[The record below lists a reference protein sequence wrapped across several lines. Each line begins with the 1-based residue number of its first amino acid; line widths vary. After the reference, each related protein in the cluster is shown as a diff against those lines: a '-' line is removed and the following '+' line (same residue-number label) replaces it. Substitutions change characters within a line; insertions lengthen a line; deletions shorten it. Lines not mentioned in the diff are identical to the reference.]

1 MNFSKRRIKMSNSR
15 LKESNIEW
23 LGKIPDNWKTIKFNA
38 LYDLRNEKVSD
49 KDFPPLSVTKM
60 GIVPQLSNAAK
71 TNNGDNRKLVEI
83 GDFAINSRS
92 DRRGS
97 CGISKYEGSVSLIN
111 TVLKPINREM
121 NPRYYGWLFKTV
133 EFADE
138 FYKWGHGIVDD
149 LWTTNWQDMKNITLV
164 CPSKTEQNKIADF
177 LDKKVSQIDD
187 ISKKIQQEI
196 TDLEEYRKS
205 IITKAVTTGLNTNI
219 QMKDSNID
227 YINKIPNTWHLT
239 RLKYILTERNQ
250 RSIDGKELLLS
261 VSQKKGI
268 LPAYQVKRSIKA
280 NSLVG
285 YKIVKQND
293 LVFNKLNPALAR
305 FGVSNYNGITSP
317 DFSVYYSNK
326 INIQFLSFL
335 LKTSK
340 YVTEYKRLC
349 SGVGEGYTRLY
360 TPTLYNIK
368 VALPTIKEQNKIVN
382 ILNKKDQKIKKLMEK
397 QKRLLLTLTQ
407 YKQSLI
413 YEYVTGK
420 KQVSSKESAK
430 A

>member
-1 MNFSKRRIKMSNSR
+1 MTNSK
-15 LKESNIEW
+15 LKDSNIEW
-23 LGKIPDNWKTIKFNA
+23 LGKIPSNWKVKP
-38 LYDLRNEKVSD
+38 LYLFFFERKNKNNKGKEKNLLSLSYGKIIQKDINSTGGLLPQSYNTYNVIEAGDIIIRPTDLQNDKHSLRTAFSKEHGIITSAYIDLAPLKDTNSEYFHYVLHAYDIEKV
-49 KDFPPLSVTKM
+49 FYNM
-60 GIVPQLSNAAK
+60 GNGVRQGLNYSEFSKLKLPIPSSEEQKEIVNFL
-71 TNNGDNRKLVEI
+71 NN
-83 GDFAINSRS
+83 
-92 DRRGS
+92 
-97 CGISKYEGSVSLIN
+97 
-111 TVLKPINREM
+111 
-121 NPRYYGWLFKTV
+121 
-133 EFADE
+133 
-138 FYKWGHGIVDD
+138 
-149 LWTTNWQDMKNITLV
+149 Q
-164 CPSKTEQNKIADF
+164 
-177 LDKKVSQIDD
+177 VSQIDKL
-187 ISKKIQQEI
+187 SKKIQQEI
-196 TDLEEYRKS
+196 TDLEKYRKS
-205 IITKAVTTGLNTNI
+205 IITKAVTTGLNKNI

-227 YINKIPNTWHLT
+227 YINKMPSTWHLT

-261 VSQKKGI
+261 VSQKKGV

>member
-1 MNFSKRRIKMSNSR
+1 MNNSK
-15 LKESNIEW
+15 LKESNIKW

-177 LDKKVSQIDD
+177 LDKKVLQIDD

-196 TDLEEYRKS
+196 TDLEKYRKS
-205 IITKAVTTGLNTNI
+205 IITKAVTKGLSPNVP
-219 QMKDSNID
+219 MKNSNISW
-227 YINKIPNTWHLT
+227 IGEVPSNWHIEKLKFIAET
-239 RLKYILTERNQ
+239 RNN
-250 RSIDGKELLLS
+250 KELLSNVQNNYIGLENIVKNTGQYVCS
-261 VSQKKGI
+261 NTTYEEGYYDVCKKGDI
-268 LPAYQVKRSIKA
+268 LYGKLRPNLSKVLVAPFDSCCSGEFLIFKSAKINLKYLFYYLLSQGITEIATSAIYGTKMPRVSWDFIKNLFISFPPKNEDQKEIVNYLDIQCNKIDSILK
-280 NSLVG
+280 NKHILL
-285 YKIVKQND
+285 K
-293 LVFNKLNPALAR
+293 KLN
-305 FGVSNYNGITSP
+305 
-317 DFSVYYSNK
+317 
-326 INIQFLSFL
+326 
-335 LKTSK
+335 
-340 YVTEYKRLC
+340 
-349 SGVGEGYTRLY
+349 
-360 TPTLYNIK
+360 
-368 VALPTIKEQNKIVN
+368 
-382 ILNKKDQKIKKLMEK
+382 
-397 QKRLLLTLTQ
+397 Q
-407 YKQSLI
+407 YKQSII

-420 KQVSSKESAK
+420 KQVPTEEGAKE
-430 A
+430 

>member
-1 MNFSKRRIKMSNSR
+1 MSNSR

-23 LGKIPDNWKTIKFNA
+23 LGKIPKNWKLMHNKYLLKKKKSI
-38 LYDLRNEKVSD
+38 
-49 KDFPPLSVTKM
+49 
-60 GIVPQLSNAAK
+60 
-71 TNNGDNRKLVEI
+71 
-83 GDFAINSRS
+83 
-92 DRRGS
+92 
-97 CGISKYEGSVSLIN
+97 ISKYNNEKILSLTMNGVIERDLTAGGKMPSSFN
-111 TVLKPINREM
+111 GYQKLEKGNLLLCLFDIDVTPRCVGIIPTNGITSPAYSQFILNKGKANLK
-121 NPRYYGWLFKTV
+121 YYYYYFLMLDNQK
-133 EFADE
+133 
-138 FYKWGHGIVDD
+138 
-149 LWTTNWQDMKNITLV
+149 TLV
-164 CPSKTEQNKIADF
+164 HLSKNLRNTLSEQEFGNLISLCPPLKEQKQIADF

-305 FGVSNYNGITSP
+305 FGVSNYDGITSP

-349 SGVGEGYTRLY
+349 SGVGESYTRLY

-420 KQVSSKESAK
+420 KQVPTEEGVQE
-430 A
+430 

>member
-1 MNFSKRRIKMSNSR
+1 MNNSK
-15 LKESNIEW
+15 LKESNIKW

-177 LDKKVSQIDD
+177 LDKKVLQIDD

-196 TDLEEYRKS
+196 TDLEKYRKS
-205 IITKAVTTGLNTNI
+205 IITKAVTKGLSPNVP
-219 QMKDSNID
+219 MKNSNISW
-227 YINKIPNTWHLT
+227 IGEVPSNWHIEKLKFIAET
-239 RLKYILTERNQ
+239 RNN
-250 RSIDGKELLLS
+250 KELLSNVQNNYIGLENIVKNTGQYVCS
-261 VSQKKGI
+261 NTTYEEGYYDVCKKGDI
-268 LPAYQVKRSIKA
+268 LYGKLRPNLSKVLVAPFDSCCSGEFLIFKSAKINLKYLFYYLLSQGITEIATSAIYGTKMPRVSWDFIKNLFISFPPKNEDQKEIVNYLDIQCNKIDSILK
-280 NSLVG
+280 NKHILL
-285 YKIVKQND
+285 K
-293 LVFNKLNPALAR
+293 KLN
-305 FGVSNYNGITSP
+305 
-317 DFSVYYSNK
+317 
-326 INIQFLSFL
+326 
-335 LKTSK
+335 
-340 YVTEYKRLC
+340 
-349 SGVGEGYTRLY
+349 
-360 TPTLYNIK
+360 
-368 VALPTIKEQNKIVN
+368 
-382 ILNKKDQKIKKLMEK
+382 
-397 QKRLLLTLTQ
+397 Q
-407 YKQSLI
+407 YKQSII

-420 KQVSSKESAK
+420 KQVPTEEGAVE
-430 A
+430 

>member
-1 MNFSKRRIKMSNSR
+1 MTNSK
-15 LKESNIEW
+15 LKDSNIEW
-23 LGKIPDNWKTIKFNA
+23 LGKIPRDWKVKP
-38 LYDLRNEKVSD
+38 LYLFFFERKNKNNKGKEKNLLSLSYGKIIQKDINSTGGLLPQSYNTYNVIEAGDIIIRPTDLQNDKHSLRTAFSKEHGIITSAYIDLAPLKDTNSEYFHYVLHAYDIEKV
-49 KDFPPLSVTKM
+49 FYNM
-60 GIVPQLSNAAK
+60 GNGVRQGLNYSEFSKLKLPIPSSEEQKEIVNFL
-71 TNNGDNRKLVEI
+71 NN
-83 GDFAINSRS
+83 
-92 DRRGS
+92 
-97 CGISKYEGSVSLIN
+97 
-111 TVLKPINREM
+111 
-121 NPRYYGWLFKTV
+121 
-133 EFADE
+133 
-138 FYKWGHGIVDD
+138 
-149 LWTTNWQDMKNITLV
+149 Q
-164 CPSKTEQNKIADF
+164 
-177 LDKKVSQIDD
+177 VSQIDKL
-187 ISKKIQQEI
+187 SKKIQQEI
-196 TDLEEYRKS
+196 TDLEKYRKS
-205 IITKAVTTGLNTNI
+205 IITKAVTTGLNKNI

-227 YINKIPNTWHLT
+227 YINKMPSTWHLT

-250 RSIDGKELLLS
+250 RSIDGKEMLLS
-261 VSQKKGI
+261 VSQQKGV

-420 KQVSSKESAK
+420 KQVPTEEGVQE
-430 A
+430 

>member
-1 MNFSKRRIKMSNSR
+1 MTNSK
-15 LKESNIEW
+15 LKDSNIEW
-23 LGKIPDNWKTIKFNA
+23 LGKIPRDWKVKP
-38 LYDLRNEKVSD
+38 LYLFFFERKNKNNKGKEKNLLSLSYGKIIQKDINSTGGLLPQSYNTYNVIEAGDIIIRPTDLQNDKHSLRTAFSKEHGIITSAYIDLAPLKDTNSEYFHYVLHAYDIEKV
-49 KDFPPLSVTKM
+49 FYNM
-60 GIVPQLSNAAK
+60 GNGVRQGLNYSEFSKLKLPIPSSEEQKEIVNFL
-71 TNNGDNRKLVEI
+71 NN
-83 GDFAINSRS
+83 
-92 DRRGS
+92 
-97 CGISKYEGSVSLIN
+97 
-111 TVLKPINREM
+111 
-121 NPRYYGWLFKTV
+121 
-133 EFADE
+133 
-138 FYKWGHGIVDD
+138 
-149 LWTTNWQDMKNITLV
+149 Q
-164 CPSKTEQNKIADF
+164 
-177 LDKKVSQIDD
+177 VSQIDKL
-187 ISKKIQQEI
+187 SKKIQQEI
-196 TDLEEYRKS
+196 TDLEKYRKS
-205 IITKAVTTGLNTNI
+205 IITKAVTTGLNKNI

-227 YINKIPNTWHLT
+227 YINKMPSTWHLT

-250 RSIDGKELLLS
+250 RSIDGKEMLLS
-261 VSQKKGI
+261 VSQKKGV
-268 LPAYQVKRSIKA
+268 LPDYQVKRSIKA